1 MPLIRISMRRGRPA
15 SEPVA
20 IIEGVYKALR
30 ETFEVPEKDLF
41 AVVHQH
47 DADEFVFDA
56 NYFGFNRSA
65 GLVIIQLT
73 VANTRG
79 VTQKKKLYAAIAE
92 NLAREPGLKPDDV
105 FISLV
110 EVKREDWSFG
120 GGIAQY
126 VACEEALATADPFV
140 LTGANGMDGR
150 GHDHRSQG
158 SWRERRDP

>member
-1 MPLIRISMRRGRPA
+1 MPLIRISMRRGRSA
-15 SEPVA
+15 SEPAA
-20 IIEGVYKALR
+20 IIDGVYKALR

-56 NYFGFNRSA
+56 NYFGFNRSDR
-65 GLVIIQLT
+65 LVIIQLT

-79 VTQKKKLYAAIAE
+79 VTQKKKLYAAIVE
-92 NLAREPGLKPDDV
+92 NLTKEPGLKPDDI
-105 FISLV
+105 FINLV

-126 VACEEALATADPFV
+126 VA
-140 LTGANGMDGR
+140 
-150 GHDHRSQG
+150 
-158 SWRERRDP
+158 

>member
-1 MPLIRISMRRGRPA
+1 MPLIRISMRRGRSA
-15 SEPVA
+15 SEPAA
-20 IIEGVYKALR
+20 IIDGVYKALR

-56 NYFGFNRSA
+56 NYFGFNRSDR
-65 GLVIIQLT
+65 LVIIQLT

-79 VTQKKKLYAAIAE
+79 VTQKKKLYAAIVE
-92 NLAREPGLKPDDV
+92 NLMNEPGLKPDDI
-105 FISLV
+105 FINLV

-126 VACEEALATADPFV
+126 VA
-140 LTGANGMDGR
+140 
-150 GHDHRSQG
+150 
-158 SWRERRDP
+158 

>member
-15 SEPVA
+15 SETAA
-20 IIEGVYKALR
+20 IVDGVYRALR
-30 ETFEVPEKDLF
+30 STFEVPENDLF
-41 AVVHQH
+41 AVAHQH
-47 DADEFVFDA
+47 DADEFIFDSHF
-56 NYFGFNRSA
+56 FGFERSA

-79 VTQKKKLYAAIAE
+79 ITQKKALYSAIAE
-92 NLAREPGLKPDDV
+92 NLQREPGLKPDDI

-126 VACEEALATADPFV
+126 VA
-140 LTGANGMDGR
+140 
-150 GHDHRSQG
+150 
-158 SWRERRDP
+158 

>member
-1 MPLIRISMRRGRPA
+1 MPLIRVSMRRGRPA
-15 SEPVA
+15 SHPAA
-20 IIEGVYKALR
+20 IVDGIYRALR
-30 ETFEVPEKDLF
+30 ATFEVPENDLF

-56 NYFGFNRSA
+56 NYFGFERSA
-65 GLVIIQLT
+65 GLVIIQLF

-79 VTQKKKLYAAIAE
+79 VTQKKALYAAISE

-105 FISLV
+105 FINLV

-126 VACEEALATADPFV
+126 VA
-140 LTGANGMDGR
+140 
-150 GHDHRSQG
+150 
-158 SWRERRDP
+158 

>member
-15 SEPVA
+15 SHPAA
-20 IIEGVYKALR
+20 IVDGVYRALR
-30 ETFEVPEKDLF
+30 STFEVPENDLF

-56 NYFGFNRSA
+56 NYFGFQRSA
-65 GLVIIQLT
+65 GLVIIQLF

-79 VTQKKKLYAAIAE
+79 VTQKKALYAAIAE
-92 NLAREPGLKPDDV
+92 NLGREPGLKPDDV

-126 VACEEALATADPFV
+126 VA
-140 LTGANGMDGR
+140 
-150 GHDHRSQG
+150 
-158 SWRERRDP
+158 

>member
-1 MPLIRISMRRGRPA
+1 MRRGRPA
-15 SEPVA
+15 SEPAA
-20 IIEGVYKALR
+20 IIDGVYKALR

-41 AVVHQH
+41 AVLHQH

-56 NYFGFNRSA
+56 NYFGFNRSDR
-65 GLVIIQLT
+65 LVIIQLT

-92 NLAREPGLKPDDV
+92 NLAREPGLKPDDI
-105 FISLV
+105 FINLV

-126 VACEEALATADPFV
+126 VA
-140 LTGANGMDGR
+140 
-150 GHDHRSQG
+150 
-158 SWRERRDP
+158 